1 MHEDQW
7 WVGDISDRYS
17 FVEDRLIYYDA
28 PLAGYLLC
36 RECASTFVFHCQ
48 QQGQMREWL
57 WRLVPVPAT
66 VRKEEDEDL
75 LTIDLDRLAGEQHC
89 SVIEIVESHSAEG
102 TTLRGSRHGT

>member
-17 FVEDRLIYYDA
+17 FVEERLIYYDA

-36 RECASTFVFHCQ
+36 RECECAFVFQCQ
-48 QQGQMREWL
+48 QQGHERAWL

-66 VRKEEDEDL
+66 VRKEVDEDL
-75 LTIDLDRLAGEQHC
+75 LAIDLDRLASEQQC
-89 SVIEIVESHSAEG
+89 PVIEIVESHSSEG
-102 TTLRGSRHGT
+102 TTLRGSKHST